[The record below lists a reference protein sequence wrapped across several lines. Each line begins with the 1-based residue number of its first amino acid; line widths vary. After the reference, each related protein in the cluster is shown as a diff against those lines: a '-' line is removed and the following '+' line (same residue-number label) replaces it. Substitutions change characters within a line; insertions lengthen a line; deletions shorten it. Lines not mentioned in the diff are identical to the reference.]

1 MQGEGKKTSSAY
13 TIRQA
18 DKSTED
24 AGKVRV
30 GGFSPK
36 LPPVRPLPADVR
48 DSGRVS
54 VGGFSP
60 KL

>member
-1 MQGEGKKTSSAY
+1 MQNEQKVTRAVVR
-13 TIRQA
+13 TNDANTQ
-18 DKSTED
+18 D
-24 AGKVRV
+24 AGKVKV

-36 LPPVRPLPADVR
+36 LPPVRPIPADVR
-48 DSGRVS
+48 DSGKVR